1 MYSVSSLSAY
11 SASNLR
17 QFPLRVR
24 VPPSP
29 YPRATSGI
37 LGCLRF
43 VFGSPLPHIPAPG
56 RRREYSAVYALCS
69 GPPFPISPRPAPAK
83 TKTRPQSKTTMAAS
97 NTPSV
102 NGFASYFHLSI
113 GGFKNFHTP
122 RLRNTI
128 NGNLRYFSENCET
141 GAPAN

>member
-1 MYSVSSLSAY
+1 MKMSALVLCEFTQCILSIQSSAV
-11 SASNLR
+11 SASGLGP
-17 QFPLRVR
+17 PLPHIPARCREYSNTRLFTLCVR

-29 YPRATSGI
+29 YPRA
-37 LGCLRF
+37 R
-43 VFGSPLPHIPAPG
+43 APP
-56 RRREYSAVYALCS
+56 E
-69 GPPFPISPRPAPAK
+69 

>member
-1 MYSVSSLSAY
+1 MKMSALVLCEFTQCILSIQSSAV
-11 SASNLR
+11 SASGSGPP
-17 QFPLRVR
+17 FPISPRDVGNTRLFTLCVR

-29 YPRATSGI
+29 YPRA
-37 LGCLRF
+37 R
-43 VFGSPLPHIPAPG
+43 
-56 RRREYSAVYALCS
+56 
-69 GPPFPISPRPAPAK
+69 APAE